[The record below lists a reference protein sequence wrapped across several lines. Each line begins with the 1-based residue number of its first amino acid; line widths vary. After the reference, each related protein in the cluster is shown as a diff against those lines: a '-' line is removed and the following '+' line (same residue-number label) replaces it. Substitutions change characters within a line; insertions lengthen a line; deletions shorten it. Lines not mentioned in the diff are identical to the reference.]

1 MNIKIRKGGEE
12 RKRSSDINCN
22 NQNIQFE
29 TINKITPQNFT
40 NPYLE
45 TLSQTYFIELE
56 FDNEDDFKD
65 SRE

>member
-1 MNIKIRKGGEE
+1 MSIKIGRGGEE
-12 RKRSSDINCN
+12 RKRSSDINYN

-29 TINKITPQNFT
+29 TINKSIPQNLT

-65 SRE
+65 SRK